1 MKVSILPIF
10 PLTDDK
16 LHHDIVKVAVEPQA
30 AGKWFK
36 ALQAV
41 SNIQKNYQNPIN
53 TQGTIQ
59 PVFLFENVRKGKEIQ
74 SGFSFST
81 IQKFNVCL
89 HPHYTSPHQQK
100 KFLPRTRRM
109 NVWHSSTRSEQ
120 LEGRQQ

>member
-1 MKVSILPIF
+1 MWEF
-10 PLTDDK
+10 WRMRN
-16 LHHDIVKVAVEPQA
+16 AVNNPQA

-41 SNIQKNYQNPIN
+41 SNIQKNYQNPTN

-59 PVFLFENVRKGKEIQ
+59 PVFLFENVRKGKENQ